1 MELRNS
7 IGFISRMNPLIISM
21 GKISFLDPII
31 QYSTIPLFQL
41 HVVKL
46 MGHPSGVKPMP
57 GPLGMDSFF
66 SRCLHNPRSENL
78 SARLKAD

>member
-1 MELRNS
+1 MMELRNS

-57 GPLGMDSFF
+57 GPSPHSGIFDGPGFLRNGVKDE
-66 SRCLHNPRSENL
+66 H
-78 SARLKAD
+78 

>member
-1 MELRNS
+1 MMELRNS

-46 MGHPSGVKPMP
+46 MGHPSGVKAMP
-57 GPLGMDSFF
+57 GPLGQDS
-66 SRCLHNPRSENL
+66 LHY
-78 SARLKAD
+78 